1 MKPNKIVM
9 MDTEIGLNPTSEM
22 LAETVMS
29 RVGLLPRKSGSTDKM
44 HNVMLALYEA
54 SKAAAKDKKP
64 ERAVMTVEELAI
76 YAGITRQTMYEYI
89 ARWLDLNLVS
99 KTSYIKDN
107 TVIIGYRLNGN
118 TLEAAFERATVRIRN
133 HMELTQKYVKELQR
147 TIKNEKISRKQQENK
162 QNFD

>member
-54 SKAAAKDKKP
+54 SKAAAKDKNP
-64 ERAVMTVEELAI
+64 ICFNR
-76 YAGITRQTMYEYI
+76 YSSQ
-89 ARWLDLNLVS
+89 
-99 KTSYIKDN
+99 
-107 TVIIGYRLNGN
+107 
-118 TLEAAFERATVRIRN
+118 
-133 HMELTQKYVKELQR
+133 LQ
-147 TIKNEKISRKQQENK
+147 
-162 QNFD
+162 